1 MSEDE
6 QSQAQYY
13 SNGIRIPGTNN
24 HDPEPIPTDFTEGDP
39 NNRSI
44 SGGGMEN
51 EIRQIKTLLGQL
63 SQHTLPIDFA
73 SLNKTFEYHNKP
85 PATFSK

>member
-1 MSEDE
+1 MSDDE
-6 QSQAQYY
+6 AAQYA
-13 SNGIRIPGTNN
+13 SNGIREPGTTY
-24 HDPEPIPTDFTEGDP
+24 HDPEPIATDFTEGDP

-44 SGGGMEN
+44 TGGGMEN

-73 SLNKTFEYHNKP
+73 SLNKTFE
-85 PATFSK
+85 